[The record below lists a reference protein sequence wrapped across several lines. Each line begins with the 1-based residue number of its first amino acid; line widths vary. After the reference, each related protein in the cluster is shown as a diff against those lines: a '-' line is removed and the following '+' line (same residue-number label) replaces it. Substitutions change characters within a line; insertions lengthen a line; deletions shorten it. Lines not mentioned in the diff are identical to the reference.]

1 MPRHWAVLIGDLRQ
15 ISPPLGFI
23 VNFCLVALPARGHLA
38 ICRHLSPCALEKR
51 AVAVPYHTWRVPSA
65 TLPHPVWRDV
75 QPGFSAG
82 ALAGVFISNTLPH
95 RNEIWEAGAEPH
107 AP

>member
-15 ISPPLGFI
+15 ISPPLGFN

-38 ICRHLSPCALEKR
+38 ICRHVPSRNVLGGTIPYLEI
-51 AVAVPYHTWRVPSA
+51 PSA

-82 ALAGVFISNTLPH
+82 ALAGFVSTNFHTEMKYGKPVPSPMYPEL
-95 RNEIWEAGAEPH
+95 
-107 AP
+107 